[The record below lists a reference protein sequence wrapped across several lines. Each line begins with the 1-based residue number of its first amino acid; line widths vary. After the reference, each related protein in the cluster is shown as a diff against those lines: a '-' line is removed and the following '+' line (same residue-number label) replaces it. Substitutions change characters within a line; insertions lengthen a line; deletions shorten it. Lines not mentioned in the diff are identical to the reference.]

1 MALNAIKEP
10 SEDSQS
16 LAQLEMMALMLEN
29 EADIVAGDQ
38 IEKISESVMKFDEME
53 ESGITDELK
62 ATQK

>member
-1 MALNAIKEP
+1 MALNAIQEP

-38 IEKISESVMKFDEME
+38 IEKISESVMKFEEME
-53 ESGITDELK
+53 ESDITDELK

>member
-38 IEKISESVMKFDEME
+38 IEKISESVMKFEEME

>member
-1 MALNAIKEP
+1 MALNAIQEP

-16 LAQLEMMALMLEN
+16 LAQLEMMAQMLEN